1 MQMTASASCVAGGP
15 NEFGNVMNTPKSVSA
30 EAFNFNFAPFKGSNI
45 REKPDSYRFSGSVPA
60 LCRRT
65 SPRATIIAMMG
76 GASAHVRLLIDIFAM
91 KVFVRMFGQ
100 NGELL
105 DSHLFF
111 FDRYSELADYHGRKG
126 RIAKAD

>member
-1 MQMTASASCVAGGP
+1 
-15 NEFGNVMNTPKSVSA
+15 
-30 EAFNFNFAPFKGSNI
+30 
-45 REKPDSYRFSGSVPA
+45 
-60 LCRRT
+60 
-65 SPRATIIAMMG
+65 MMG

-100 NGELL
+100 TGELL

-126 RIAKAD
+126 RIAKADRLAAIAEAHYQAAPGDDVEPPAAAVAMPEPQPWTSTNAVSTRGVKEPSAHSTGQRN